1 MYNFYLF
8 WIIDME
14 GIFLNYLVDPSLL
27 AVAFAV
33 YALNLNVY
41 VYDNYN
47 QMAYK
52 ILFISLYHIC

>member
-52 ILFISLYHIC
+52 ILFISL